1 MKLIAITLARTVLL
15 FDLTQFTKGLN
26 LWPVCE
32 RLVEKYKFAKSP
44 KNALDLDEQ
53 KALAFKVGSFLNS
66 RKQNVTVSLSIY
78 SNGISVDAQ
87 TSTKDT
93 DELVDEVLA
102 MVSSDFSLSL
112 PPGSKRVYVSQAELE
127 MDLSVGKLNPQLPK
141 LIAEISR
148 RTQSINDRPK
158 SYDFGVLQFWAEDVN
173 PATSPAYFR
182 LERKVG
188 SPFSSNRYFTQS
200 ALTTSDHIELIT
212 ELAGI
217 LEN

>member
-26 LWPVCE
+26 LWPICE

-87 TSTKDT
+87 TSTNDT
-93 DELVDEVLA
+93 DEFVDEILA
-102 MVSSDFSLSL
+102 MVSSDFSLTL
-112 PPGSKRVYVSQAELE
+112 PTGSKRVYVSQAELE
-127 MDLSVGKLNPQLPK
+127 MNLSVGKLNPQLPN

-148 RTQSINDRPK
+148 RTQPMDDRPK
-158 SYDFGVLQFWAEDVN
+158 FYDFGVLQFWADDVN
-173 PATSPAYFR
+173 PSKSPAHFR
-182 LERKVG
+182 LERKVET
-188 SPFSSNRYFTQS
+188 PFSSNKYFTQS
-200 ALTTSDHIELIT
+200 ALTTSDHIELVT
-212 ELAGI
+212 KLAEI